1 MSAAYPPPIYFVTVD
16 GNPASQAVLQQLGAS
31 LPPATKDRYSLIT
44 QSTPASLIESY
55 TTIPIHLTV
64 ALFDVPS
71 GTIKHYKPLHLTQPD
86 SNRPN
91 WASRPLWSV
100 AIRTDK
106 AKYEKVIRDCAR
118 QIAAWFSTG
127 IKHAIPGQS
136 YPWGPIPT
144 SECNSVLQRL
154 AQNYVR

>member
-1 MSAAYPPPIYFVTVD
+1 VSAAYPAPLYFVTVD
-16 GNPASQAVLQQLGAS
+16 GNPASQAVLIQLSAS
-31 LPPATKDRYSLIT
+31 LPTATKDLYSLIT
-44 QSTPASLIESY
+44 QPTPTRLIESF

-71 GTIKHYKPLHLTQPD
+71 GTIKYYKPLHLTQPD

-106 AKYEKVIRDCAR
+106 AKYSKVIRDCA
-118 QIAAWFSTG
+118 QEMAAWFSTG
-127 IKHAIPGQS
+127 IKRAIPGQS

-144 SECNSVLQRL
+144 SERNTVLQRL
-154 AQNYVR
+154 AQNHVR